1 MGQVL
6 IRRERVTWLNLRA
19 MNHPAFLPTDGALP
33 ARRGVPRLGAALMPG
48 AAPSEL
54 GPVQWAGL
62 AMAVLALH
70 GLAAWVVWHGQA
82 SPHVELAPPPI
93 EVSLITSE
101 PVATPAQP
109 TPVVPASP
117 APRPPATPSTA
128 VPALPERAVVAS
140 TRPAAQPD
148 MPAPAAAPEPNRVAN
163 TSAPV
168 NQAVQS
174 AQPTAPVAAAA
185 PPAPVSET
193 VHPAMPP
200 RAVSG
205 SAVRYLLAPV
215 LQYPRVSRDLGESG
229 SVRLRVLVDEQGRP
243 KEVEILKSCGFPRLD
258 QQAVLAMKAARF
270 QPLIEDGVP
279 RAAWVTPGPL
289 VFNLEEQ

>member
-1 MGQVL
+1 
-6 IRRERVTWLNLRA
+6 
-19 MNHPAFLPTDGALP
+19 MNHPATLPPDGALL
-33 ARRGVPRLGAALMPG
+33 ARRGMPRLGAAVVPG
-48 AAPSEL
+48 VAPSEL
-54 GPVQWAGL
+54 GLVQWVGL
-62 AMAVLALH
+62 VMAVLALH
-70 GLAAWVVWHGQA
+70 GVAAWVVWHGQA
-82 SPHVELAPPPI
+82 SQHVELAPPPI

-101 PVATPAQP
+101 PVATPTQP
-109 TPVVPASP
+109 TPVAPASP
-117 APRPPATPSTA
+117 APRRPATPSAA
-128 VPALPERAVVAS
+128 VPPLAARPLPERAVVTS

-148 MPAPAAAPEPNRVAN
+148 MPAPTVAPELNRVAN
-163 TSAPV
+163 AGAPV
-168 NQAVQS
+168 NQTVQS
-174 AQPTAPVAAAA
+174 AQPTAPVATAAS
-185 PPAPVSET
+185 PAPVPDT
-193 VHPAMPP
+193 VRPASPP